1 MAHLANLPGISR
13 RIHTEVGTE
22 QTLTEIYLIGNTKV
36 LSAEEVSSLPCVD
49 RVVWISEEYRIA
61 LAGSLSS
68 SVKK

>member
-1 MAHLANLPGISR
+1 MGI
-13 RIHTEVGTE
+13 E
-22 QTLTEIYLIGNTKV
+22 QMLTEIYLIGNTKV

-49 RVVWISEEYRIA
+49 LVVWISEEYRIA